1 MLVGVA
7 LSNLGAAGSFVLF
20 ETLAESP
27 PAIVLPKLA
36 KTSPTTIASIT
47 NDLVFIIK
55 PPYFDIGCL
64 DF

>member
-1 MLVGVA
+1 
-7 LSNLGAAGSFVLF
+7 LGAAGSFVLF